1 MGVGACIGNNG
12 MDNGRQAVPDVG
24 RFVHRCRE
32 HVRWGDMDAFGHVN
46 NVQFFRYLEG
56 ARIAYARAII
66 EGPIGATGENVIL
79 ADQRCSFLQQL
90 TWPGELE
97 VLTRTSRMG
106 RSSFHLEQVIRRSD
120 SGDVAA
126 VGQGVM
132 VWFDFDA
139 QRAAP
144 IPDALRQRVIAYER
158 VRPQGM

>member
-1 MGVGACIGNNG
+1 
-12 MDNGRQAVPDVG
+12 MDHGRQAAPEVG
-24 RFVHRCRE
+24 QFVHRCHE

-56 ARIAYARAII
+56 ARIAYARAIV
-66 EGPIGATGENVIL
+66 ERPIGATGENVIL
-79 ADQRCSFLQQL
+79 ADQRCSFLSQL
-90 TWPGELE
+90 TWPGELD
-97 VLTRTSRMG
+97 VYTRTRRIG
-106 RSSFHLEQVIRRSD
+106 RSSFHLEQVICHAGSSD
-120 SGDVAA
+120 AVA

-158 VRPQGM
+158 VRPEGA

>member
-1 MGVGACIGNNG
+1 MG
-12 MDNGRQAVPDVG
+12 DGRQAIPDVEC
-24 RFVHRCRE
+24 FVHRYHE

-66 EGPIGATGENVIL
+66 DAPVHAAGENVIL
-79 ADQRCSFLQQL
+79 ADQRCSFVQQL

-97 VLTRTSRMG
+97 ICTRTSRIG
-106 RSSFHLEQVIRRSD
+106 RSSFHLEQIICRAD
-120 SGDVAA
+120 SNEVAA

-132 VWFDFDA
+132 VWFDFDR

-144 IPDALRQRVIAYER
+144 IPDSLRQRVIAYER
-158 VRPQGM
+158 VRPEGA